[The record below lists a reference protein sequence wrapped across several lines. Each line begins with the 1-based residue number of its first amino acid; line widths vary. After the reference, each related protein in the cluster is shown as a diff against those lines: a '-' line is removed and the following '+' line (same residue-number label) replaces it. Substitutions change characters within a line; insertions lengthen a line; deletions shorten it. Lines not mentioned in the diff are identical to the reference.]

1 MTLSSVNGEIG
12 PMFSMLEDIV
22 EIHWLDL
29 ELSTNTPQGY
39 KEKDAHT
46 TFKKSPSGHCH
57 HMGHGQP
64 LGTTRLAQLCQ
75 SLRGPWNPE
84 SLCSHSPVSS
94 SAPQTAP
101 QTPVC
106 RGEALEGTLGCHK
119 TSLSGIQYRKH
130 IKTCL
135 HGTAVYNYCSLWDI
149 PPLLPPILL

>member
-1 MTLSSVNGEIG
+1 MAHVQHVGWL
-12 PMFSMLEDIV
+12 V
-22 EIHWLDL
+22 EIHWLDPRAIYKYSTRIRR
-29 ELSTNTPQGY
+29 EGWLS
-39 KEKDAHT
+39 HT
-46 TFKKSPSGHCH
+46 TFKMSPSGLCH

-75 SLRGPWNPE
+75 SMRGPWSPE

-94 SAPQTAP
+94 SAPQTGP
-101 QTPVC
+101 QAPVC
-106 RGEALEGTLGCHK
+106 RGKALDGVLECHK